1 MHRATRPVPSP
12 QPKHVRMK
20 MIKMCLDV
28 LQRED
33 VNISVINVFQKEK
46 RVDSILL
53 LYLAVVSRTGMSKLK
68 AALTVNIFFFLTAG
82 EAASVGERDR
92 GAGSWTRPRCFA
104 GGFSICGQDTS
115 GRRGERFGLFITGIL
130 GRGLWQVRVSGLTRC
145 DLYRSIASDFFDTAT
160 VVLMDLTDDIIRVD
174 FTVNTASSG
183 VGHTLIHRRVKLHF
197 SWTIYATVLRS
208 NILYLVMCF
217 LLKEVQQHALNK
229 TLHAVRLRYMAEMS
243 IQCRSIA
250 FYPYDYHPSKMC

>member
-33 VNISVINVFQKEK
+33 VNISVINVFQKRETGGFSSSSLS
-46 RVDSILL
+46 RSRLSDWDVQTQGRFDSKHI
-53 LYLAVVSRTGMSKLK
+53 
-68 AALTVNIFFFLTAG
+68 FFLTAG

-145 DLYRSIASDFFDTAT
+145 DLYRSTASDFFDTAT